1 MKRFIR
7 RTAAKTTRLKKNE
20 SGAMALIA
28 GLAAIPVFL
37 AAGAAVDYGNWVAVD
52 SRLQPPW
59 TQQPL
64 LQRAQ
69 ATRQRSSASRSR
81 PTTSIPTL
89 ASRRMPAPRRS
100 T

>member
-7 RTAAKTTRLKKNE
+7 RTAANTTRLQKNE

-52 SRLQPPW
+52 SRLQ
-59 TQQPL
+59 
-64 LQRAQ
+64 A
-69 ATRQRSSASRSR
+69 AVDAASVPGSLVRGNSTMKGSQSPVEKSMSR
-81 PTTSIPTL
+81 
-89 ASRRMPAPRRS
+89 
-100 T
+100 